1 MRVSEKLSGSKVWK
15 AALKPILM
23 HSKLSGRGMRQGK
36 AQHGRQSN
44 CKIIHLARG
53 RRGLV
58 FGVFHQCH
66 IDTQTHRHTHWHTHT
81 HTHRQAAD
89 NNKASGKR
97 RRNYKERM
105 FRLISKHSKAEK
117 IGKGREKE
125 SKAEEKVRKE
135 MNELQMVKGVASRK
149 WHKT

>member
-1 MRVSEKLSGSKVWK
+1 
-15 AALKPILM
+15 M

-44 CKIIHLARG
+44 CKIIHLAKGRG
-53 RRGLV
+53 GLV

-66 IDTQTHRHTHWHTHT
+66 IDTHTQTHSHTQAG
-81 HTHRQAAD
+81 RQAD

-117 IGKGREKE
+117 EEKE
-125 SKAEEKVRKE
+125 EKKKVRQKKKPE
-135 MNELQMVKGVASRK
+135 KK
-149 WHKT
+149 